1 MNLRSA
7 AISAWYGVSTSV
19 SAFLRRLPSLKVLRV
34 RIQDHDEDIDA
45 SSLNRSFLDTS
56 WNGSY
61 EILIAVMNSATPS
74 LIELDLSVAGIS
86 RTALGWLDLPDSAQ
100 NFRQFSSLKV
110 LRITHSCLC
119 DQTVPNFLSSPR
131 DMLPTALELLQI
143 DHPTLRVYEWL
154 YQLEDCRHEL
164 PNLKCILLRYREW
177 LSNTELESAI
187 AFGRLA
193 VWEALENAGII
204 LEIPQQGRGK

>member
-119 DQTVPNFLSSPR
+119 DQTVP
-131 DMLPTALELLQI
+131 
-143 DHPTLRVYEWL
+143 
-154 YQLEDCRHEL
+154 EL
-164 PNLKCILLRYREW
+164 PVVTSGHASYSLGTTTNRSSHPPGVRMA
-177 LSNTELESAI
+177 LSARGLSA
-187 AFGRLA
+187 
-193 VWEALENAGII
+193 
-204 LEIPQQGRGK
+204 